1 MAEATPQSIFKGR
14 VVSQDG
20 LPLAGVSVNINNDV
34 SLADIVTS
42 VSEVNVSNIAETDIP
57 TKINE
62 TVTTNS
68 DGEWEFSVS
77 TTKISNSDNLTIT
90 FEKESYDLSTV
101 KNVSQTSEST
111 LSSLDIPLSQEVPQ
125 YNLLKST
132 QELIQQYNQNDTLVL
147 VRDGRIEAGNSL
159 AKPGSGGRTLGA
171 LYYKGILVAYTVE
184 DIVRFDKKIKH
195 QTAIPAGVY
204 YITLDITSVPGLTKN
219 YVSLKG
225 KEKHP
230 ANWPTSSTRGV
241 FIRVGNDKPTA
252 VNVINYKN
260 FPFDGIRIHA
270 GSSENSSSGCI
281 IVSYTRDNNGILT
294 GNTLQKSFEMTRLVY
309 DNNITRL
316 VVINDFDRRTF
327 KKER

>member
-1 MAEATPQSIFKGR
+1 MAEETSKSIFKGR
-14 VVSQDG
+14 VVADDG
-20 LPLAGVSVNINNDV
+20 SPLAGVSVTIKSET
-34 SLADIVTS
+34 SLSDIAAAAS
-42 VSEVNVSNIAETDIP
+42 DVNVSNATQTTIP

-62 TVTTNS
+62 SITTDSN
-68 DGEWEFSVS
+68 GEWQLSFP
-77 TTKISNSDNLTIT
+77 TTDITNPDNLTVT
-90 FEKESYDLSTV
+90 FEKENYDLSTV
-101 KNVSQTSEST
+101 KNVSQTSETT

-125 YNLLKST
+125 VNLLQST
-132 QELIQQYNQNDTLVL
+132 RDLLIQYNQNDTLVL

-204 YITLDITSVPGLTKN
+204 YITLDTTGVPGLTKN

-225 KEKHP
+225 KGKHP
-230 ANWPTSSTRGV
+230 ANWSITSTRGV
-241 FIRVGNDKPTA
+241 FPRVGNDKPTA

-294 GNTLQKSFEMTRLVY
+294 GNALQKSFEMTKLIY
-309 DNNITRL
+309 NNDITRL

-327 KKER
+327 KK

>member
-1 MAEATPQSIFKGR
+1 MAEETSKSIFKGR
-14 VVSQDG
+14 VVADDG
-20 LPLAGVSVNINNDV
+20 SPLAGVSVTIKSET
-34 SLADIVTS
+34 SLSDIAAAAS
-42 VSEVNVSNIAETDIP
+42 DVNVSNATQTTIP

-62 TVTTNS
+62 SITTDSN
-68 DGEWEFSVS
+68 GEWQLSFP
-77 TTKISNSDNLTIT
+77 TTDITNPDNLTVT
-90 FEKESYDLSTV
+90 FEKENYDLSTV
-101 KNVSQTSEST
+101 KNVSQTSETT

-125 YNLLKST
+125 VNLLQST
-132 QELIQQYNQNDTLVL
+132 RDLLIQYNQNDTLVL

-184 DIVRFDKKIKH
+184 EIVRFDKKIKH

-225 KEKHP
+225 KGKHP

-241 FIRVGNDKPTA
+241 FPRVGNDLPTA

-270 GSSENSSSGCI
+270 GTSENSSSGCI

-294 GNTLQKSFEMTRLVY
+294 GNTLQKSFEMTRLIY

-316 VVINDFDRRTF
+316 VVVNDFDRRTF